1 MARGWAVEVNGGTR
15 PRLLVNRRYHAELAR
30 GAAAK
35 SKAWLSEQ
43 LAGANWLVRALD
55 QRQRTIVKVARG
67 IVKQQEGFFLHA
79 AAPMRPV
86 PLRRFAEHIGL
97 HESPASRGPR
107 NKYTPAARG
116 PYDPQI

>member
-15 PRLLVNRRYHAELAR
+15 PRLLVNRRYHAELCR

-55 QRQRTIVKVARG
+55 QRQRTIVKVASE
-67 IVKQQEGFFLHA
+67 IVKQQEGFFLNGVAH
-79 AAPMRPV
+79 MRPLT
-86 PLRRFAEHIGL
+86 LRQVAEAIGM
-97 HESPASRGPR
+97 HESTVSRVKNG
-107 NKYTPAARG
+107 RG
-116 PYDPQI
+116 SCRERVL